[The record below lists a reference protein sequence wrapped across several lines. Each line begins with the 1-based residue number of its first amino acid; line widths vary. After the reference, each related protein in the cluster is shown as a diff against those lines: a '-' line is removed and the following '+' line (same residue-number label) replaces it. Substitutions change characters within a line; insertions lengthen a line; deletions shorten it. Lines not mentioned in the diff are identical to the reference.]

1 MTPSPI
7 IPWLGR
13 KCWLASRLLQY
24 FLPHDCDVEVFSGG
38 AALSFLREVPAKVEV
53 LNDING
59 DLVNLYRVAHH
70 PLEESVG
77 SSSGRCRAGRSAR
90 GCRKSPR
97 YQQPY
102 CLGN

>member
-1 MTPSPI
+1 VEPGEPTRQGGGALAMTPSPI

-24 FLPHDCDVEVFSGG
+24 FLPHDCDVEAFSGG

-59 DLVNLYRVAHH
+59 DLVNRYRMAQHS
-70 PLEESVG
+70 LEESVRQFEWAL
-77 SSSGRCRAGRSAR
+77 SSR
-90 GCRKSPR
+90 
-97 YQQPY
+97 
-102 CLGN
+102 